1 MKSRRFL
8 LFAVSILLLLSSSSL
23 YAHTISSSLGHS
35 YSSIYVII
43 YFASRVLPFFG
54 LGILANYPARQLGYS
69 RMFWAFIT
77 ILGIG
82 ILLGY
87 LFHDYLSTSYFNYFL
102 TVGIG
107 VLMIFYAG
115 KFPLAIRSIIVLC
128 CLPLGFDFGMH
139 FNHADAW
146 LGYMIAILLFAI
158 AAFMGMSKLFMKR
171 NNHYL
176 WVQQTLGGLL
186 VMAGVLL
193 ILLF

>member
-1 MKSRRFL
+1 MKSGHYL
-8 LFAVSILLLLSSSSL
+8 LLVISILLVFSSSSL

-43 YFASRVLPFFG
+43 YFASRVLPFIG
-54 LGILANYPARQLGYS
+54 LGILANYPSRQIGYS
-69 RMFWAFIT
+69 RMLWEFFT
-77 ILGIG
+77 MLGTG
-82 ILLGY
+82 IILGY
-87 LFHDYLSTSYFNYFL
+87 LFHDYLSTAYFNYFL

-115 KFPLAIRSIIVLC
+115 KFPLAIRSFIILS

-139 FNHADAW
+139 FNHSDAW
-146 LGYMIAILLFAI
+146 LGYMIAILIVAM
-158 AAFMGMSKLFMKR
+158 AAFMGLSKLFMKL